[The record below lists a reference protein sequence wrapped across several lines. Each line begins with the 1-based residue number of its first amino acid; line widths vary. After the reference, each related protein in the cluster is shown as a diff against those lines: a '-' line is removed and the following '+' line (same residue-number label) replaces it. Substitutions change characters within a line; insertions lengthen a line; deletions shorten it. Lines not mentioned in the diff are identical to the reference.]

1 MIPTKKIILEN
12 IEEMLAAYIEGNLSE
27 QEEAI
32 VDGILSEDSSLNDM
46 FLEACQDIVDTV
58 NNEEIVDSLDA
69 NEADIIDYDDFNIEA
84 LLKDLPDTN
93 EIDADIESFKH
104 EDLPLS
110 IIDETVVSN
119 HIDNPLQIG
128 ETPEGTFSAYVK
140 QGYSDTCAIMSQ
152 KIILDAYGIHYTE
165 DELREQA
172 KELGLYTEGQGTS
185 INDMGKLLI
194 HNNCPCTN
202 YIGGNIADIVK
213 AFSEGKMV
221 MMAVDSG
228 ELWRTGFLGRL
239 WEKLEDKIPF
249 IGGPDHA
256 LLVTGIDASDPEHV
270 MVIVT
275 DPGSGELNK
284 PYPIE
289 QFIDAAKDSNFFM
302 TVTDTPRPN
311 VFEAYHVPEMTHLTK
326 IGDLSYHE
334 FIENFSQYFS
344 KADSLGLS
352 LPSNVVEDLYA
363 LIIGEEVPINNNDAS
378 TDEMITPEVL
388 DNISTGESTDGI
400 NNGANLDNS
409 DCGFLNDESLEIEK
423 DHKIVKDDDSL
434 SESDGKTL
442 HKGELLQSGERFNE
456 NVMGMR
462 TFGYKPNYELDTFDP
477 NIYQGYSNTCAIRS
491 QEIILRDYGIM
502 IPQEELMQYAEHK
515 GWFNPDPEEGG
526 TDPRFAGNLI
536 DDCGIKT
543 IRKYDADIFDIIGE
557 LRAGHRVMVG
567 VDSKELWLR
576 NEPNVIKRLFQNVV
590 NHGKDIIQDANDI
603 DGATHA
609 LIVAGVRVNPSDPSD
624 IHVTIID
631 PGTGEMCVEYTFK
644 EFENAWE
651 DSHHYM
657 VATTIPAPFQY
668 NSETHLMEPSGF
680 YTDYIP
686 SMQEIPQELTNI
698 FKLSDEYYDIFE
710 KFEPI
715 YDKDFMIPELSDD
728 NHTNES
734 HISEFTQDEPYS
746 LNDSITDDE
755 IDTVPYTYPVDDSEP
770 YMFQGFD
777 EDASKDT
784 FLDINQEPDSSHDTD
799 HFSDFDTGE

>member
-32 VDGILSEDSSLNDM
+32 VDGILSEDSSLNDI

-172 KELGLYTEGQGTS
+172 KELGLYTDGQGTS

-363 LIIGEEVPINNNDAS
+363 LIIGEEVPINN
-378 TDEMITPEVL
+378 
-388 DNISTGESTDGI
+388 
-400 NNGANLDNS
+400 
-409 DCGFLNDESLEIEK
+409 
-423 DHKIVKDDDSL
+423 
-434 SESDGKTL
+434 
-442 HKGELLQSGERFNE
+442 
-456 NVMGMR
+456 
-462 TFGYKPNYELDTFDP
+462 YELDTFDP

-567 VDSKELWLR
+567 VDSNELWLR
-576 NEPNVIKRLFQNVV
+576 NEPNVIKQLFQNVI
-590 NHGKDIIQDANDI
+590 NHGKDLIQDVNDI
-603 DGATHA
+603 EGATHA

-657 VATTIPAPFQY
+657 VATTIPAPYQY

-686 SMQEIPQELTNI
+686 SMQEIPYELTNT
-698 FKLSDEYYDIFE
+698 FKLSESYFDSLDQYNPVYSEDLPIEYSSGENQLDEQPDSGDSNENKGI
-710 KFEPI
+710 
-715 YDKDFMIPELSDD
+715 DD
-728 NHTNES
+728 S
-734 HISEFTQDEPYS
+734 SFISEDNNSDSNQDEPNEEAS
-746 LNDSITDDE
+746 VTDED
-755 IDTVPYTYPVDDSEP
+755 IYDDSEQES
-770 YMFQGFD
+770 YIFFDDND
-777 EDASKDT
+777 EDDAS
-784 FLDINQEPDSSHDTD
+784 LLNEEQLYENNAPGEDSC
-799 HFSDFDTGE
+799 E

>member
-58 NNEEIVDSLDA
+58 NNEEIVASLDA

-172 KELGLYTEGQGTS
+172 KELGLYTDGQGTS

-363 LIIGEEVPINNNDAS
+363 LIIGEEVPINN
-378 TDEMITPEVL
+378 
-388 DNISTGESTDGI
+388 
-400 NNGANLDNS
+400 
-409 DCGFLNDESLEIEK
+409 
-423 DHKIVKDDDSL
+423 
-434 SESDGKTL
+434 
-442 HKGELLQSGERFNE
+442 
-456 NVMGMR
+456 
-462 TFGYKPNYELDTFDP
+462 YELDTFDP

-526 TDPRFAGNLI
+526 TDPRCAGNLI

-590 NHGKDIIQDANDI
+590 NHGKDLIQDVNDI
-603 DGATHA
+603 EGATHA

-657 VATTIPAPFQY
+657 VATTIPAPYQY

-686 SMQEIPQELTNI
+686 SIQEIPYELTNT
-698 FKLSDEYYDIFE
+698 FKLSESYYDSFDEYNPVYSEDSPIEYSSGENQLDEQPDSGDSNENKGIDDSSFISE
-710 KFEPI
+710 DNNSDSNQDEPNEEASGTDEDI
-715 YDKDFMIPELSDD
+715 YDDSEQESYIGSDD
-728 NHTNES
+728 N
-734 HISEFTQDEPYS
+734 
-746 LNDSITDDE
+746 
-755 IDTVPYTYPVDDSEP
+755 
-770 YMFQGFD
+770 D
-777 EDASKDT
+777 EDDASP
-784 FLDINQEPDSSHDTD
+784 LNEEQLYENNEPGEDS
-799 HFSDFDTGE
+799 